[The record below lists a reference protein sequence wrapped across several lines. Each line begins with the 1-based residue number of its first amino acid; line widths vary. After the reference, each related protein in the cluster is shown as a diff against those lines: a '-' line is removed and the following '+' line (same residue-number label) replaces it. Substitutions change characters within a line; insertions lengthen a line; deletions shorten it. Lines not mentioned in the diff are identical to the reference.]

1 MSRIRNSLTSFGA
14 GTLRG
19 RFAAYL
25 IVLHGMFAA
34 LAVVLLL
41 RHPYWL
47 FAAEIAFAASLVI
60 GIRIGRGMFRH
71 LGFAAEGLRL
81 IRDQEFT
88 SRFLEVGQ
96 PEIDELIAV
105 YNRMVDNLRE
115 ERTRLREQHHF
126 LGQILAVSPSGVVI
140 LDFDQR
146 VSDVNPAAERLLA
159 RQAGELIG
167 RPLEEVGVPL
177 SDALAALAPG
187 GAQVITLS
195 GARRVKCHHG
205 TFVDRGFPRSFRLIE
220 ELTEE
225 LRQSERGAYEK
236 LIRVMSHEVN
246 NSLAAANS
254 LLHSCLTYS
263 AELTGDSRVDFE
275 RAIGVVIQRTEQ
287 LNSFMRRFAEVFKL
301 PPPVKQTADLPDV
314 LEPVV
319 RLLSARAEAAGITWK
334 WNVAA
339 ERPLRV
345 DIDRGQM
352 EHALLNVVQNA
363 VEAAGA
369 AGTITIHVSSAGGR
383 VRLMIDDTGP
393 GIAPEAQANLFT
405 PFFSTKPHGQ
415 GIGLTLV
422 QEVLSAHGFDYAL
435 ERVGNEATRFTI
447 VF

>member
-1 MSRIRNSLTSFGA
+1 LTF

-19 RFAAYL
+19 RFVAYL
-25 IVLHGMFAA
+25 IVLHAIFAS
-34 LAVVLLL
+34 LAVLLL
-41 RHPYWL
+41 IRHPYWL
-47 FAAEIAFAASLVI
+47 FAAEVAFAASLGA

-81 IRDQEFT
+81 IREQEFT

-140 LDFDQR
+140 LDFDRR

-159 RQAGELIG
+159 RPAGDLIG
-167 RPLEEVGVPL
+167 RPLETIGVPL
-177 SDALAALAPG
+177 ADALAALAPG

-205 TFVDRGFPRSFRLIE
+205 TFLDRGFPRSFRLIE

-263 AELTGDSRVDFE
+263 AELSGDSRIDFE

-287 LNSFMRRFAEVFKL
+287 LNSFMRRFAAVFRL
-301 PPPVKQTADLPDV
+301 PPPLKQPADLVDV
-314 LEPVV
+314 LERIV
-319 RLLSARAEAAGITWK
+319 RLLSARAEASRISWQWRAG
-334 WNVAA
+334 
-339 ERPLRV
+339 ERPLGV
-345 DIDRGQM
+345 AIDRGQM
-352 EHALLNVVQNA
+352 EQALLNVVQNA
-363 VEAAGA
+363 VEAAA
-369 AGTITIHVSSAGGR
+369 PEGTITIHAASAGGR
-383 VRLMIDDTGP
+383 VRLMIDDSGA
-393 GIAPEAQANLFT
+393 GISPEAQANLFT

-422 QEVLSAHGFDYAL
+422 QEVLAAHGCDYAL
-435 ERVGNEATRFTI
+435 ERVGNETTRFTI
-447 VF
+447 LF